1 MSSAKLNVP
10 VSVGVCVGTGSVLSD
25 SDCSD
30 GNGEAFAHEI
40 LQLFFEST
48 LE

>member
-10 VSVGVCVGTGSVLSD
+10 VSIGVCVGTGSVLSD
-25 SDCSD
+25 SGCFD

-40 LQLFFEST
+40 L
-48 LE
+48 